1 LRVVLAARN
10 CRFMMV
16 KAKICGLSTPEAVS
30 AALDGGAAY
39 LGFVF
44 FEKSPRNL
52 TPEAAGR
59 LIDPVRGRGV
69 RAVAVTVDPDDVLID
84 RLMATMKPDLIQ
96 VHGKE
101 TPARVREIAARSGVG
116 VIKAF
121 SVSSASDVDQAR
133 AFETVAEQFLFDA
146 RPNQTT
152 GEGPALPGGT
162 GARFD
167 WTLLEG
173 RRFSRPHFLAGGLD
187 PWNVAEAI
195 RVSGAPLLDVS
206 SGVERGPGLK
216 DPALITAFL
225 DAVKRA

>member
-1 LRVVLAARN
+1 
-10 CRFMMV
+10 MV
-16 KAKICGLSTPEAVS
+16 QAKICGLSTLDAVT
-30 AALDGGAAY
+30 AAVDGGAAFV
-39 LGFVF
+39 GFVF
-44 FEKSPRNL
+44 FDKSPRNL
-52 TPEAAGR
+52 EPEAAAR
-59 LIDPVRGRGV
+59 LVASLRQSPVKT
-69 RAVAVTVDPDDVLID
+69 VAVTVDPDDALID
-84 RLMATMKPDLIQ
+84 RLMATLKPDLIQ

-101 TPARVREIAARSGVG
+101 TPSRVRQIAQRSGAG

-121 SVSSASDVDQAR
+121 SVSSASDVDQAN
-133 AFETVAEQFLFDA
+133 AFDSVVEHLMFDA
-146 RPNQTT
+146 RPM
-152 GEGPALPGGT
+152 EGSALPGGT

-167 WTLLEG
+167 WSLLEG

-195 RVSGAPLLDVS
+195 KASGAPLVDVS

>member
-1 LRVVLAARN
+1 
-10 CRFMMV
+10 MPH
-16 KAKICGLSTPEAVS
+16 AKICGLSTLQAVT
-30 AALDGGAAY
+30 AALDGGATH

-44 FEKSPRNL
+44 FAKSPRNL
-52 TPEAAGR
+52 DPEAAAR
-59 LIDPVRGRGV
+59 LAAPLRQSPVKT
-69 RAVAVTVDPDDVLID
+69 VAVTVDPDDALVD
-84 RLMATMKPDLIQ
+84 RLMATLKPDLIQ

-101 TPARVREIAARSGVG
+101 TPSRVREIARRSGAG

-121 SVSSASDVDQAR
+121 SVSSAADVDQAS
-133 AFETVAEQFLFDA
+133 AFDGVVEHLMFDA
-146 RPNQTT
+146 RPV
-152 GEGPALPGGT
+152 EGSALPGGT

-167 WTLLEG
+167 WSLLEG

-187 PWNVAEAI
+187 PWNVALAI
-195 RVSGAPLLDVS
+195 KASGAPLVDVS

>member
-1 LRVVLAARN
+1 
-10 CRFMMV
+10 MTT
-16 KAKICGLSTPEAVS
+16 KAKICGLSTPETVKTAF
-30 AALDGGAAY
+30 DGGAAY

-44 FEKSPRNL
+44 FARSPRNVE
-52 TPEAAGR
+52 PETAQR
-59 LIDPVRGRGV
+59 LVEPVRGRGV
-69 RAVAVTVDPDDVLID
+69 ATVAVTVDPDDALVD
-84 RLMATMKPDLIQ
+84 RLMATMRPDLIQ

-101 TPARVREIAARSGVG
+101 TPTRVREIAQRSGVG

-121 SVSSASDVDQAR
+121 SVSTAADVDQAR
-133 AFETVAEQFLFDA
+133 AYETVAEQFLFDA
-146 RPNQTT
+146 RPV
-152 GEGPALPGGT
+152 EGQGGTSSLPGGT

-167 WTLLEG
+167 WSLLEG

-187 PWNVAEAI
+187 PWNVGAA
-195 RVSGAPLLDVS
+195 VAASGAPLVDVS